1 MIANSEDKIINAI
14 IEVFAKR
21 GFDIATTDEIAK
33 RSGISKGTV
42 FLRLKKERSD
52 TKCSN
57 PFSSLRFDSVNHWWQ
72 L

>member
-1 MIANSEDKIINAI
+1 MVANSEDKIINAA

-42 FLRLKKERSD
+42 FLHFKKRMI
-52 TKCSN
+52 
-57 PFSSLRFDSVNHWWQ
+57 
-72 L
+72 

>member
-1 MIANSEDKIINAI
+1 MIANSEDKIINAA

-42 FLRLKKERSD
+42 FLHFKKR
-52 TKCSN
+52 TI
-57 PFSSLRFDSVNHWWQ
+57 
-72 L
+72 

>member
-33 RSGISKGTV
+33 RSGINKGTV
-42 FLRLKKERSD
+42 FLHSKKGRSD

-57 PFSSLRFDSVNHWWQ
+57 PFSSLRFDNVNHW
-72 L
+72 